1 MWRCGGYH
9 PTCMAP
15 WWQLFVAAVL
25 KRPPA
30 THSRDVRLTPAALAA
45 PSFSTLLTYLDSCC
59 CLYCTLL
66 APVGWPG
73 TPPCAMPLLNL
84 LTPNLPLLP
93 TTGPGILY
101 ISVRGLLLLGRS
113 LLQAFPQL
121 AAAASMLGSVL
132 EQLSIWIKGGGG

>member
-1 MWRCGGYH
+1 
-9 PTCMAP
+9 
-15 WWQLFVAAVL
+15 
-25 KRPPA
+25 
-30 THSRDVRLTPAALAA
+30 
-45 PSFSTLLTYLDSCC
+45 
-59 CLYCTLL
+59 
-66 APVGWPG
+66 
-73 TPPCAMPLLNL
+73 MPLLNL